1 MQHKSSTTHHAEG
14 NSMASL
20 AQTVVGKDISNPLTA
35 EDLLKIL
42 RDLFSFDSIS
52 KITYQFSSIEW

>member
-1 MQHKSSTTHHAEG
+1 MTSPT
-14 NSMASL
+14 
-20 AQTVVGKDISNPLTA
+20 QTIVGKGIPNPLIA

-42 RDLFSFDSIS
+42 RGMFPVDSLS